1 MLWCF
6 CSEID
11 LLWEPPPPA
20 GVALSLCS
28 SEDHVARTHRPSLF
42 QHCYIPPLSSP
53 PHCVWDKGGKLDFYL
68 SAVERLKM
76 FNRDHPHSS
85 FQVGGKCFTWQSER
99 QRCAGCSHLQVVH
112 SRSGLLRQKQRIRQW
127 LQLIN
132 ILEEQ
137 ALALKRQTA
146 VTENDLWGK
155 YLWAWGTEQKII
167 LKRTQGLQKHITLL
181 KG

>member
-1 MLWCF
+1 MWCF

-28 SEDHVARTHRPSLF
+28 SEDHVAHTHRASLF
-42 QHCYIPPLSSP
+42 QHLLSL
-53 PHCVWDKGGKLDFYL
+53 HLHTVFETKGESWTFIFH

-99 QRCAGCSHLQVVH
+99 RRCTGCSQLQVVH
-112 SRSGLLRQKQRIRQW
+112 SRSGLLRLKQRIRRW

-137 ALALKRQTA
+137 VLALKRQTA
-146 VTENDLWGK
+146 VNENDLQGK
-155 YLWAWGTEQKII
+155 YL
-167 LKRTQGLQKHITLL
+167 
-181 KG
+181 